1 MACRIPLST
10 DHKGTLEG
18 KSMFD
23 YRSRFLE
30 KSAVGKALLILDKQ
44 DRVKLGFITGI
55 QILMDFLD
63 LLGVIAIGALGAL
76 AVQGIESKTPGNRVG
91 FLLRLL
97 HLQSQTLQTQVAI
110 LGIGAGVLLI
120 AKTALSIFFTRKTFF
135 FLSYRSAKISAD
147 LVSKILSKN
156 LLYIQRRGTQETLFM
171 VTDGIK
177 GILVDMLAISVTVVT
192 DIFLLGI
199 IAVGLLVVDPVV
211 ACATA
216 LLFAL
221 VGFSLYRLMQVRA
234 KDLGLQ
240 NTELRIRNNQKI
252 LEVLNSYRESV
263 VRNRRKYYSDQIGK
277 MRYSLANVTA
287 EYSFMPYI
295 SKYTIESTAVI
306 GLLVLSGIE
315 FGSKNA
321 VHAVST
327 LAVFMAASSRIAPAA
342 LRIQQG
348 LISIKQATGSS
359 ESTFTLI
366 EELRETSD
374 DISDPS
380 DYSFTYTDFVPSL
393 IIEDVSFEY
402 TESSNFSLSKMTIN
416 IPAGSSVAIVGP
428 SGAGKTTLVDLI
440 LGILEPNAG
449 KVLISGLVP
458 SEAFKKWSG
467 AIAYVPQN
475 VMVSTG
481 TIRENVGL
489 GYPPEI
495 ATDQLVL
502 NALQI
507 AQLDSQVLAMPGGL
521 DSPVGENGSQISG
534 GQRQRLGIAR
544 AMFTKP
550 KLLVLDEATSSLDGQ
565 TEADVTAAIQSL
577 RGRATVIVVAHR
589 LSTARAADQVIYV
602 ENGHI
607 LAIGKFDEVR
617 SAVPNFDQQALL
629 LGL

>member
-1 MACRIPLST
+1 
-10 DHKGTLEG
+10 
-18 KSMFD
+18 MFD

-30 KSAVGKALLILDKQ
+30 KSAVGKALLILGKQ

-216 LLFAL
+216 LLFAF

-607 LAIGKFDEVR
+607 RAIGKFDEVR

>member
-1 MACRIPLST
+1 
-10 DHKGTLEG
+10 
-18 KSMFD
+18 MFD

-171 VTDGIK
+171 VTDGVK

-216 LLFAL
+216 LLFAF

-327 LAVFMAASSRIAPAA
+327 LAVFMAARSRIAPAA

-607 LAIGKFDEVR
+607 RAIGTFDEVR

>member
-1 MACRIPLST
+1 
-10 DHKGTLEG
+10 
-18 KSMFD
+18 MFD

-171 VTDGIK
+171 VTDGVK

-366 EELRETSD
+366 EELRETSGD
-374 DISDPS
+374 TSDPS

-393 IIEDVSFEY
+393 VIEDVSFEY
-402 TESSNFSLSKMTIN
+402 AESSNFSLSKMTIN

-607 LAIGKFDEVR
+607 RAIGKFDEVR
-617 SAVPNFDQQALL
+617 SAVYNFDQQALL

>member
-1 MACRIPLST
+1 
-10 DHKGTLEG
+10 
-18 KSMFD
+18 MFD

-171 VTDGIK
+171 VTDGVK

-216 LLFAL
+216 LLFAF

-607 LAIGKFDEVR
+607 RAIGKFDEVR

>member
-1 MACRIPLST
+1 M
-10 DHKGTLEG
+10 
-18 KSMFD
+18 
-23 YRSRFLE
+23 
-30 KSAVGKALLILDKQ
+30 
-44 DRVKLGFITGI
+44 
-55 QILMDFLD
+55 
-63 LLGVIAIGALGAL
+63 
-76 AVQGIESKTPGNRVG
+76 
-91 FLLRLL
+91 
-97 HLQSQTLQTQVAI
+97 
-110 LGIGAGVLLI
+110 
-120 AKTALSIFFTRKTFF
+120 
-135 FLSYRSAKISAD
+135 
-147 LVSKILSKN
+147 
-156 LLYIQRRGTQETLFM
+156 
-171 VTDGIK
+171 
-177 GILVDMLAISVTVVT
+177 
-192 DIFLLGI
+192 
-199 IAVGLLVVDPVV
+199 
-211 ACATA
+211 
-216 LLFAL
+216 
-221 VGFSLYRLMQVRA
+221 
-234 KDLGLQ
+234 
-240 NTELRIRNNQKI
+240 
-252 LEVLNSYRESV
+252 
-263 VRNRRKYYSDQIGK
+263 
-277 MRYSLANVTA
+277 
-287 EYSFMPYI
+287 
-295 SKYTIESTAVI
+295 
-306 GLLVLSGIE
+306 
-315 FGSKNA
+315 
-321 VHAVST
+321 
-327 LAVFMAASSRIAPAA
+327 
-342 LRIQQG
+342 
-348 LISIKQATGSS
+348 
-359 ESTFTLI
+359 
-366 EELRETSD
+366 
-374 DISDPS
+374 
-380 DYSFTYTDFVPSL
+380 
-393 IIEDVSFEY
+393 
-402 TESSNFSLSKMTIN
+402 
-416 IPAGSSVAIVGP
+416 GP

-489 GYPPEI
+489 GYLPEI

>member
-1 MACRIPLST
+1 
-10 DHKGTLEG
+10 
-18 KSMFD
+18 MFD

-76 AVQGIESKTPGNRVG
+76 AVQGIESKTPSNRVG

-216 LLFAL
+216 LLFAF

-234 KDLGLQ
+234 KELGLQ
-240 NTELRIRNNQKI
+240 NTELQIRNSQKI

-607 LAIGKFDEVR
+607 RAIGKFDGVR

>member
-1 MACRIPLST
+1 
-10 DHKGTLEG
+10 
-18 KSMFD
+18 MFD

-171 VTDGIK
+171 VTDGVK

-607 LAIGKFDEVR
+607 RAIGKFDEVR

>member
-1 MACRIPLST
+1 
-10 DHKGTLEG
+10 
-18 KSMFD
+18 MFD

-216 LLFAL
+216 LLFAF

-607 LAIGKFDEVR
+607 RAIGKFDEVR

>member
-1 MACRIPLST
+1 
-10 DHKGTLEG
+10 
-18 KSMFD
+18 MFD

-171 VTDGIK
+171 VTDGVK

-374 DISDPS
+374 DTSDPS
-380 DYSFTYTDFVPSL
+380 DYSFTYTDFTPSL
-393 IIEDVSFEY
+393 VIEDVSFEY
-402 TESSNFSLSKMTIN
+402 AESSNFSLSKMTIN

-607 LAIGKFDEVR
+607 RAIGTFDEVR

>member
-1 MACRIPLST
+1 
-10 DHKGTLEG
+10 
-18 KSMFD
+18 MFD

-607 LAIGKFDEVR
+607 RAIGKFDEVR

>member
-1 MACRIPLST
+1 
-10 DHKGTLEG
+10 
-18 KSMFD
+18 MFD

>member
-1 MACRIPLST
+1 
-10 DHKGTLEG
+10 
-18 KSMFD
+18 MFD

-211 ACATA
+211 ACVTA

-374 DISDPS
+374 DTSDPS
-380 DYSFTYTDFVPSL
+380 DYSFTYTDFTPSL
-393 IIEDVSFEY
+393 VIEDVSFEY
-402 TESSNFSLSKMTIN
+402 AESSNFSLSKMTIN

-607 LAIGKFDEVR
+607 RAIGKFDEVR

>member
-1 MACRIPLST
+1 
-10 DHKGTLEG
+10 
-18 KSMFD
+18 MFD

-171 VTDGIK
+171 VTDGVK

-211 ACATA
+211 ACVTA

-374 DISDPS
+374 DTSDPS
-380 DYSFTYTDFVPSL
+380 DYSFTYTDFTPSL
-393 IIEDVSFEY
+393 VIEDVSFEY
-402 TESSNFSLSKMTIN
+402 AESSNFSLSKMTIN

-577 RGRATVIVVAHR
+577 RGRATVIMVAHR

-607 LAIGKFDEVR
+607 RAIGKFDEVR

>member
-1 MACRIPLST
+1 
-10 DHKGTLEG
+10 
-18 KSMFD
+18 MFD

-76 AVQGIESKTPGNRVG
+76 AVQGIESKTPGNRIG

-171 VTDGIK
+171 VTDGVK

-211 ACATA
+211 ACAPA

-234 KDLGLQ
+234 KELGLQ
-240 NTELRIRNNQKI
+240 NTELRIHNSQKI

-374 DISDPS
+374 DTSDPS
-380 DYSFTYTDFVPSL
+380 NYSFDYTDFTPSL
-393 IIEDVSFEY
+393 VIEDVSFEY

-577 RGRATVIVVAHR
+577 RGRATVIMVAHR

-607 LAIGKFDEVR
+607 RAIGKFDEVR
-617 SAVPNFDQQALL
+617 GAVPNFDQQALL

>member
-1 MACRIPLST
+1 
-10 DHKGTLEG
+10 
-18 KSMFD
+18 MFD

-211 ACATA
+211 ACVTA

-374 DISDPS
+374 DTSDPS
-380 DYSFTYTDFVPSL
+380 DYSFTYTDFTPSL
-393 IIEDVSFEY
+393 VIEDVSFKY
-402 TESSNFSLSKMTIN
+402 AESSNFSLSKMTIN

-489 GYPPEI
+489 GYLPEI

-521 DSPVGENGSQISG
+521 DTPVGENGSQISG

-577 RGRATVIVVAHR
+577 RGRATVIMVAHR

-607 LAIGKFDEVR
+607 RAIGKFDEVR

>member
-1 MACRIPLST
+1 
-10 DHKGTLEG
+10 
-18 KSMFD
+18 MFD

-171 VTDGIK
+171 VTDGVK

-192 DIFLLGI
+192 DIFLMGI

-607 LAIGKFDEVR
+607 RAIGTFDEVR

>member
-1 MACRIPLST
+1 
-10 DHKGTLEG
+10 
-18 KSMFD
+18 MFD

-171 VTDGIK
+171 VTDGVK

-216 LLFAL
+216 LLFAF

-565 TEADVTAAIQSL
+565 TEADVTTAIQSL

-607 LAIGKFDEVR
+607 RAIGKFDEVR

>member
-1 MACRIPLST
+1 
-10 DHKGTLEG
+10 
-18 KSMFD
+18 MFD

-156 LLYIQRRGTQETLFM
+156 LLYLQRRGTQETLFM
-171 VTDGIK
+171 VTDGVK

-216 LLFAL
+216 ILFAL

-234 KDLGLQ
+234 RDLGLQ

-277 MRYSLANVTA
+277 MRYLLANVTA

-374 DISDPS
+374 DTSDPS
-380 DYSFTYTDFVPSL
+380 DHSFTYTGFTPSL
-393 IIEDVSFEY
+393 VIENVSFEY
-402 TESSNFSLSKMTIN
+402 AESSNFSLSKMTIN

-440 LGILEPNAG
+440 LGILEPNTG

-458 SEAFKKWSG
+458 GEAFKKWAG

-507 AQLDSQVLAMPGGL
+507 AQLDSQVLAMSGGL

-565 TEADVTAAIQSL
+565 TEADITSAIQSL
-577 RGRATVIVVAHR
+577 RGHATVIVVAHR
-589 LSTARAADQVIYV
+589 LSTARAADQVIYL

-607 LAIGKFDEVR
+607 HATGTFDEVR

>member
-1 MACRIPLST
+1 
-10 DHKGTLEG
+10 
-18 KSMFD
+18 MFD

-216 LLFAL
+216 LLFAF

-402 TESSNFSLSKMTIN
+402 TESSNFSLSKMTVN

-607 LAIGKFDEVR
+607 RAIGTFDEVR

>member
-1 MACRIPLST
+1 
-10 DHKGTLEG
+10 
-18 KSMFD
+18 MFD

-171 VTDGIK
+171 VTDGVK

-216 LLFAL
+216 LLFAF

-607 LAIGKFDEVR
+607 RAIGKFDGVR

>member
-1 MACRIPLST
+1 
-10 DHKGTLEG
+10 
-18 KSMFD
+18 MFD

-171 VTDGIK
+171 VTDGVK

-374 DISDPS
+374 DTSDPS
-380 DYSFTYTDFVPSL
+380 DYSFTYTDFTPSL
-393 IIEDVSFEY
+393 VIEDVSFEY
-402 TESSNFSLSKMTIN
+402 AESSNFSLSKMTIN

-607 LAIGKFDEVR
+607 RAIGKFDEVR

>member
-1 MACRIPLST
+1 
-10 DHKGTLEG
+10 
-18 KSMFD
+18 MFD

-156 LLYIQRRGTQETLFM
+156 VLYIQRRGTQETLFM

-216 LLFAL
+216 LLFAF

-402 TESSNFSLSKMTIN
+402 TESSNFSLSKMTVN

-607 LAIGKFDEVR
+607 RAIGTFDEVR

>member
-1 MACRIPLST
+1 
-10 DHKGTLEG
+10 
-18 KSMFD
+18 MFD

-171 VTDGIK
+171 VTDGVK

-607 LAIGKFDEVR
+607 RAIGKFDGVR

>member
-1 MACRIPLST
+1 
-10 DHKGTLEG
+10 
-18 KSMFD
+18 MFD

-171 VTDGIK
+171 VTDGVK

-192 DIFLLGI
+192 DIFLMGI

-607 LAIGKFDEVR
+607 RAIGKFDEVR

>member
-1 MACRIPLST
+1 
-10 DHKGTLEG
+10 
-18 KSMFD
+18 MFD

-171 VTDGIK
+171 VTDGVK

-607 LAIGKFDEVR
+607 RAIGTFDEVR

>member
-1 MACRIPLST
+1 
-10 DHKGTLEG
+10 
-18 KSMFD
+18 MFD

-171 VTDGIK
+171 VTDGVK

-216 LLFAL
+216 LLFAF

-374 DISDPS
+374 DTSDPS
-380 DYSFTYTDFVPSL
+380 DYSFTYTDFTPSL
-393 IIEDVSFEY
+393 VIEDVSFEY
-402 TESSNFSLSKMTIN
+402 AESSNFSLSKMTIN

-607 LAIGKFDEVR
+607 RAIGKFDEVR

>member
-1 MACRIPLST
+1 
-10 DHKGTLEG
+10 
-18 KSMFD
+18 MFD

-211 ACATA
+211 ACVTA

-374 DISDPS
+374 DTSDPS
-380 DYSFTYTDFVPSL
+380 DYSFTYTDFTPSL
-393 IIEDVSFEY
+393 VIEDVSFEY
-402 TESSNFSLSKMTIN
+402 AESSNFSLSKMTIN

>member
-1 MACRIPLST
+1 
-10 DHKGTLEG
+10 
-18 KSMFD
+18 MFD

-76 AVQGIESKTPGNRVG
+76 AVQGIESKTPGNRIG

-171 VTDGIK
+171 VTDGVK

-199 IAVGLLVVDPVV
+199 IAVGMLVVDPVV

-277 MRYSLANVTA
+277 MQYSLANVTA

-374 DISDPS
+374 DTSDPS
-380 DYSFTYTDFVPSL
+380 DYSFTYTDFTPSL
-393 IIEDVSFEY
+393 VIEDVSFKY
-402 TESSNFSLSKMTIN
+402 AESSNFSLSKMTIN

-489 GYPPEI
+489 GYLPEI

-521 DSPVGENGSQISG
+521 DTPVGENGSQISG

-607 LAIGKFDEVR
+607 RAIGKFDEVR

>member
-1 MACRIPLST
+1 
-10 DHKGTLEG
+10 
-18 KSMFD
+18 MFD

-171 VTDGIK
+171 VTDGVK

-607 LAIGKFDEVR
+607 RAIGKFDEVR
-617 SAVPNFDQQALL
+617 SAVYNFDQQALL

>member
-1 MACRIPLST
+1 
-10 DHKGTLEG
+10 
-18 KSMFD
+18 MFD

-76 AVQGIESKTPGNRVG
+76 AVQGIESKTPGNRIG

-171 VTDGIK
+171 VTDGVK

-199 IAVGLLVVDPVV
+199 IAVGMLVVDPVV

-277 MRYSLANVTA
+277 MQYSLANVTA

-374 DISDPS
+374 DTSDPS
-380 DYSFTYTDFVPSL
+380 DYSFTYTDFTPSL
-393 IIEDVSFEY
+393 VIEDVSFKY
-402 TESSNFSLSKMTIN
+402 AESSNFSLSKMTIN

-607 LAIGKFDEVR
+607 RAIGKFDEVR

>member
-1 MACRIPLST
+1 
-10 DHKGTLEG
+10 
-18 KSMFD
+18 MFD

-374 DISDPS
+374 DTSDPS
-380 DYSFTYTDFVPSL
+380 DYSFTYTDFTPSL
-393 IIEDVSFEY
+393 VIEDVSFEY
-402 TESSNFSLSKMTIN
+402 AESSNFSLSKMTIN

-489 GYPPEI
+489 SYPPEI

-565 TEADVTAAIQSL
+565 TEADVTTAIQSL

-607 LAIGKFDEVR
+607 RAIGKFDEVR